1 MPHRRPVARQKEPA
15 PSVARDGA
23 RTRSTVAPLTAVTTL
38 SALTALGLCGG
49 CEREVALPDGLTWGE
64 PPRLA
69 AADQARLVI
78 TNNGDDTLTM
88 VPLATAPAG
97 LATSWTGN
105 VGNNPFELEGP
116 HHLAASPDGRFIY
129 FNLSNYVISGGGSGP
144 HGAHGTGSVPGY
156 LVKLDART
164 MRKLGQVLIDRSPG
178 DVILSRDGELAYV
191 SHYDITKLTAQQ
203 SKGRP
208 EAESYS
214 AVAIVRTADMQLV
227 SLVPICAT
235 AHGQALSPD
244 GKTLYVTCSQSDE
257 LALVDVADPK
267 SPKVTRRVKVAD
279 NAGTLGM
286 PRYVPYAVA
295 VYEGS
300 PAGEADPLHGTA
312 WISNNSTGDV
322 RVFNPKLGSGGEMDP
337 ALNFTVGGIAMFG
350 DFSHDRR
357 FYYVPHQTDEQVTE
371 IDTKLRTMRHL
382 QLPKA
387 QCSKAHALRVTPAG
401 DEAFVVCEGNHVT
414 EPGTL
419 LRLNLARFALV
430 DTLKLGLFPDG
441 LTPLPV
447 APP

>member
-1 MPHRRPVARQKEPA
+1 MPHRRPVARPQKLA
-15 PSVARDGA
+15 PIVEEVRS
-23 RTRSTVAPLTAVTTL
+23 RSTPATPAARAALIAL
-38 SALTALGLCGG
+38 SLCGG
-49 CEREVALPDGLTWGE
+49 CEREVALPDGLSWGE
-64 PPRLA
+64 PKRLA
-69 AADQARLVI
+69 AADQPRLII

-88 VPLATAPAG
+88 VPLATAPTG
-97 LATSWTGN
+97 LAASWTGN

-129 FNLSNYVISGGGSGP
+129 FNLSNYVIGGGSGP

-191 SHYDITKLTAQQ
+191 SHYDLAKLTTQLTKA
-203 SKGRP
+203 RP
-208 EAESYS
+208 DVEGYS
-214 AVAIVRTADMQLV
+214 TVAIVRTADMQLV

-257 LALVDVADPK
+257 LALVDVADPRT
-267 SPKVTRRVKVAD
+267 PKVTRRVKVGP
-279 NAGTLGM
+279 NPGPLGM
-286 PRYVPYAVA
+286 PRYAPYAVT
-295 VYEGS
+295 VYEDS

-312 WISNNSTGDV
+312 WISNNASGDV
-322 RVFNPKLGSGGEMDP
+322 RVYSPKLGGGGDMDP
-337 ALNFTVGGIAMFG
+337 ALSFTVGGVAMFG
-350 DFSHDRR
+350 DFSRDRR
-357 FYYVPHQTDEQVTE
+357 YYYVPHQVDKQVTE

-382 QLPKA
+382 PLPKA
-387 QCSKAHALRVTPAG
+387 KCTAAHALRVTPAG

-419 LRLNLARFALV
+419 LRLDLTRFSLV
-430 DTLKLGLFPDG
+430 DTLTLGLFPDG
-441 LTPLPV
+441 LAPLPA
-447 APP
+447 APL